1 MHDLALEEISDRRQ
15 TNVRMRPHVHAAW
28 DAWLE
33 IDRSHVIEE
42 DERSHHSALRKGQH
56 AANLEAAEVAAPLW
70 NHELDHGF
78 GLLGRAARFDYA
90 LHGDRQQ
97 ALQRI
102 TPQEF
107 ELRPGGR
114 YSAHPSPEM
123 QAMGLPETMI
133 DGEVIECVPHR
144 RLVQTY
150 RWLFSEGNKAEGFT
164 RVTWEL
170 ETNSS
175 GFTRLTVIHDE
186 LEGAPMMAA
195 GIKSKFN
202 EHGGGG
208 WNWILSDLKTLL
220 ETGKTLGE

>member
-1 MHDLALEEISDRRQ
+1 
-15 TNVRMRPHVHAAW
+15 
-28 DAWLE
+28 
-33 IDRSHVIEE
+33 
-42 DERSHHSALRKGQH
+42 
-56 AANLEAAEVAAPLW
+56 
-70 NHELDHGF
+70 
-78 GLLGRAARFDYA
+78 
-90 LHGDRQQ
+90 
-97 ALQRI
+97 
-102 TPQEF
+102 
-107 ELRPGGR
+107 
-114 YSAHPSPEM
+114 
-123 QAMGLPETMI
+123 MGLPETMI